1 VIPKKK
7 NLEKDSAHSSQ
18 TPHGFISKLIAQL
31 PARMGGLGLASAE
44 GTADAQRAGN
54 LALTAK
60 IVADILGDEFDPQSK
75 GKTALPE
82 LYVLLHE
89 DKVKAANPGLS
100 APIWELWEKQ
110 LSKGAA
116 IFNAAAHAPALERI
130 LKLIPDP
137 EQKAY
142 LLSGGED
149 GAAWLLSYR
158 TRLLTDPEIQA
169 LLRARILAPPTER
182 TPLPGQC
189 ARCSPGRETGNGI
202 HALECQGANQGRDC
216 AFNNKTRRH
225 ALVKR
230 ALMHAINGIIAKEK
244 PPGMDRVKPEEPLA
258 VAHWRVKEGG
268 NEGLRADLLLPRAA
282 PMGMANILRAA
293 PILVD
298 VGITHPSTKRVGMIA
313 ATAEGAGAS
322 ADAMEKGKFR
332 HYDNNFVVPVG
343 GLLPVIMET
352 GGRLSKNTRR
362 SLSAYIRHDILGMGE
377 EQEWTYGLITR
388 YNVYWRD
395 LIDAMVIALVKEVA
409 GTLLWNTDHRG
420 PGHLRAPID
429 GVGHSSSEAM
439 DEEPQ
444 VPFGA

>member
-1 VIPKKK
+1 
-7 NLEKDSAHSSQ
+7 
-18 TPHGFISKLIAQL
+18 
-31 PARMGGLGLASAE
+31 
-44 GTADAQRAGN
+44 
-54 LALTAK
+54 
-60 IVADILGDEFDPQSK
+60 
-75 GKTALPE
+75 
-82 LYVLLHE
+82 
-89 DKVKAANPGLS
+89 
-100 APIWELWEKQ
+100 
-110 LSKGAA
+110 
-116 IFNAAAHAPALERI
+116 
-130 LKLIPDP
+130 
-137 EQKAY
+137 
-142 LLSGGED
+142 
-149 GAAWLLSYR
+149 
-158 TRLLTDPEIQA
+158 
-169 LLRARILAPPTER
+169 
-182 TPLPGQC
+182 
-189 ARCSPGRETGNGI
+189 
-202 HALECQGANQGRDC
+202 
-216 AFNNKTRRH
+216 
-225 ALVKR
+225 
-230 ALMHAINGIIAKEK
+230 MHAINGIIAKEK
-244 PPGMDRVKPEEPLA
+244 PPGMIRVKPEEPLA

-298 VGITHPSTKRVGMIA
+298 VGITHPSTKRVGLIA

-395 LIDAMVIALVKEVA
+395 LIDAMVITLVKEVA

-429 GVGHSSSEAM
+429 GDGHSSSEAM
-439 DEEPQ
+439 DEEPS
-444 VPFGA
+444 VPFGASVVPRP